1 MSERPTN
8 LGRTV
13 AVDLAGPGGAEIL
26 RAAVVSYRHFFN
38 QFFSKPKPM
47 LSCLWPPEKG
57 RAAEGSRQ
65 GRSGRRNENG
75 KAFEASGTQPETRV
89 VRAAKNFVFF
99 ARNPLKS
106 PESAKE
112 IQGNPSI
119 FPWNSLVF
127 LGFIWRELARWLNPG
142 PAAALVATA
151 APRKPKWIDRNNVA
165 ASGRRN

>member
-1 MSERPTN
+1 
-8 LGRTV
+8 
-13 AVDLAGPGGAEIL
+13 
-26 RAAVVSYRHFFN
+26 
-38 QFFSKPKPM
+38 
-47 LSCLWPPEKG
+47 
-57 RAAEGSRQ
+57 
-65 GRSGRRNENG
+65 
-75 KAFEASGTQPETRV
+75 
-89 VRAAKNFVFF
+89 VRASENFIFF

-151 APRKPKWIDRNNVA
+151 APRKPTWFDRTNVA
-165 ASGRRN
+165 ASGKQI